1 MDLSMKWLNDF
12 VDVSD
17 KSIKDFCY
25 DMTMS
30 GSKVEGYTP
39 EGKDITNVV
48 VGKVLSVVPHENSD
62 HLVVCQVDVGTEQ
75 LQIVTGAQNVNA
87 GDYVPVALNN
97 STVLHDG
104 KPVKIKNGKLRGV
117 ESNGM
122 LCSLDELGLT
132 THDFPYA
139 IEDGIFI
146 LGDDCDKTLGK
157 DIKEAIGFNDT
168 TVEFEITSNR
178 PDCLS
183 VLGLAREAAAT
194 YGIKRTV
201 KEPSY
206 KGIDGNIEDELSVE
220 IKNPKL
226 CSRYIAGIVK
236 NVKIEPSP
244 RWMRERLRA
253 SGVRPINNFVDITNY
268 VMLEYGQPMHAFDL
282 RYVSGNSIII
292 RNAKQGEKIVTLD
305 GEERTLS
312 EEMLVI
318 ADKDKPVAVAGVM
331 GGEYSGIMDDTTTV
345 VFESACFDG
354 ASVRRTA
361 KKLGMRSDASS
372 RFEKGL
378 SPQNCYPA
386 IMRAF
391 ELVEQLGAGEVY
403 NTIIDRDCSEVRENP
418 VEFDPKWINSFLG
431 TNIPESDMIEY
442 LKRLDFEVKDGKCYA
457 PFVRIDIECKADVAE
472 EVARIYGYN
481 NIPSTII
488 KGVAEA
494 RRTPEQR
501 FIKNVQL
508 SMVSLGLNEI
518 ETYSF
523 ISPKYFDKISL
534 DKNSSLRDAVTITNP
549 LGEDT
554 SVMRTTIIP
563 SMCDTLARNYNYRNM
578 KASLFELGNEYIK
591 TEDGKLPNEPVR
603 LCIGMYDADRNVDF
617 YTLKGIVEELL
628 NTLSIT
634 DYDVELGSAD
644 CAFDEYTAFHPG
656 RVAVIKKNNVEFGI
670 LGELHPAVQ
679 ENYDIGTRTYIA
691 KLNIPEMMS
700 LADAEKTYKP
710 LPKFPATTRDLS
722 LVCDDKTP
730 VALLEKSIKS
740 AVGKTLEKV
749 TLFDVYKGEQIEKGK
764 KSVSYSISMRSHEGT
779 LTDEQADAAMK
790 RVLKSLKELGAE
802 LRA

>member
-12 VDVSD
+12 VDISD

-183 VLGLAREAAAT
+183 ILGLAREAAAT

-282 RYVSGNSIII
+282 RYVSGSSIII

-501 FIKNVQL
+501 FIKNVQS

-523 ISPKYFDKISL
+523 ISPKYLDKISL

-563 SMCDTLARNYNYRNM
+563 SMCETLARNYNYRNM

-603 LCIGMYDADRNVDF
+603 LCIGMYDADGSVDF

-628 NTLSIT
+628 DTLSIT
-634 DYDVELGSAD
+634 DYDVELCSTD

-656 RVAVIKKNNVEFGI
+656 RVAVLKKNNVEFGI

-700 LADAEKTYKP
+700 LADVEKTYKP

-730 VALLEKSIKS
+730 VALLEKAIKS
-740 AVGKTLEKV
+740 AVGKTLEKI

-779 LTDEQADAAMK
+779 LTDEQADAAIK
-790 RVLKSLKELGAE
+790 RILKALKELGAE